1 MHSITFPAYV
11 LEDFPT
17 VSAEQMQ
24 NIDNEM
30 LNICDLTIYQMME
43 KAGSSIAEVAS
54 CYTSEI
60 FPDVALLIGKGN
72 NGGGALVTGRYLA
85 NKGARLQVILAASE
99 DELGPVPKK
108 QLEILRG
115 CHPDTPVHD
124 MSMISADNLPSMP
137 DCDLVVDG
145 LLGYNI
151 HGEPREPVSTLINI
165 ANGAEV
171 PTISVD
177 IPSGLDPDTGEPAV
191 PAILAAATVTLAAP
205 KSGFQNSSAHQY
217 LGEMYMVDI
226 GICPG
231 LITQIIEPELF
242 PRDLP
247 EILFLY
253 SNGDAGSNGQ
263 HKESAAIEL

>member
-1 MHSITFPAYV
+1 
-11 LEDFPT
+11 
-17 VSAEQMQ
+17 
-24 NIDNEM
+24 
-30 LNICDLTIYQMME
+30 MME
-43 KAGSSIAEVAS
+43 KAGSAIAEVAS

-72 NGGGALVTGRYLA
+72 NGGGALVAGRYLA

-108 QLEILRG
+108 QLEVLRG
-115 CHPDTPVHD
+115 CHPETPVHD
-124 MSMISADNLPSMP
+124 MSMISTDNLPAMP
-137 DCDLVVDG
+137 ECDLILDG

-151 HGEPREPVSTLINI
+151 KGDPREPISTLINL

-177 IPSGLDPDTGEPAV
+177 LPSGLDPDTGEPTS
-191 PAILAAATVTLAAP
+191 PTILAAATVTLAAP
-205 KSGFQNSSAHQY
+205 KRGFHNQSAYQY
-217 LGEMYMVDI
+217 LGEMYMADI
-226 GICPG
+226 GICPS
-231 LITQIIEPELF
+231 LITKIIEPELF

-263 HKESAAIEL
+263 QSESAAIEL

>member
-30 LNICDLTIYQMME
+30 LDICDLTIYQMME
-43 KAGSSIAEVAS
+43 KAGSAIAEVAS

-72 NGGGALVTGRYLA
+72 NGGGALVAGRYLA

-99 DELGPVPKK
+99 NELDPVPTK
-108 QLEILRG
+108 QLKVLRG

-137 DCDLVVDG
+137 DCDLILDG

-151 HGEPREPVSTLINI
+151 DGDPREPISTLINL

-177 IPSGLDPDTGEPAV
+177 LPSGMDPDSGEPAA
-191 PAILAAATVTLAAP
+191 PTILAAATITLAVP
-205 KSGFQNSSAHQY
+205 KRGFQNQSAHQY
-217 LGEMYMVDI
+217 LGEMYMADI
-226 GICPG
+226 GICPS
-231 LITQIIEPELF
+231 LITKIIETELF

-247 EILFLY
+247 ELLFLY
-253 SNGDAGSNGQ
+253 SSGEAGSNGQ
-263 HKESAAIEL
+263 QKESSVIEL